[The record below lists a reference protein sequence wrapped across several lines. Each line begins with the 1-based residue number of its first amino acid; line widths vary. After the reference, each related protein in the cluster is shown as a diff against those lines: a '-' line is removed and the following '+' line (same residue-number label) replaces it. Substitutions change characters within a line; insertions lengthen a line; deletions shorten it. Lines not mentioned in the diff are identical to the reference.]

1 MRRQILMASAAFAL
15 VSASPAAAQEISP
28 AGAEALQ
35 QRLTHYLPKDIVDA
49 GLVTVK
55 AASSFY
61 ELRFDPTVLMEQA
74 KKGKVQVEGLKP
86 VMAYLRPQPEG
97 TYRVEANNSFDIKG
111 TMPGQ
116 GSFTYF
122 IDTMKTDGIYDP
134 EILYFTSADWSV
146 KRIAFSSTTQQESVS
161 ASFGESAMRITSEK
175 KAPGTI
181 DISSTGVMKA
191 FSETITGGPSG
202 RVDIGADTLD
212 IDVSLDGARYKVF
225 QDLVF
230 FVLDN
235 MHKDKLEAV
244 DAARLKDLLRAS
256 LPVFDNL
263 TETIKAS
270 NVTVGTDKGIFGA
283 DAVTY
288 NIDMNGIGHST
299 RVGFGFGVEHPKPPA
314 GILPAEFAEALPERA
329 NFKAA
334 VTNLDLAGAVTYL
347 IDHADFTKPEPLTEE
362 QNREIGRIILPNGA
376 MTVEFEDV
384 SAVSPI
390 YDLEVSGKMMVYP
403 EQKDRHSADVTVTMR
418 DFDKTITYLQRNA
431 GKVPQFGQVSFGLL
445 MMKGLA
451 RKGEG
456 GAQIWDLTVG
466 EDGKVL
472 INGQPLPFQQ

>member
-28 AGAEALQ
+28 AGAETLQ

-97 TYRVEANNSFDIKG
+97 SYRVEANNSFDIKG

-116 GSFTYF
+116 GSFTYL

-212 IDVSLDGARYKVF
+212 IDVSMDGARYKVF